1 MMPPARDIPEEE
13 ATDTDEAM
21 DADRAA
27 EAGPDDDVVVVVAD
41 ADVVA
46 HDPAAASAVDTGAA
60 AEAGPS
66 VDAAAGNQWNDIL
79 AMFVDDPRGS
89 VAEASVMVNEAIE
102 AFIATAR
109 DRQASLSASWQAQD
123 ADTERLR
130 VVLQDYRAFWSTMAQ
145 APQPA

>member
-1 MMPPARDIPEEE
+1 VGA
-13 ATDTDEAM
+13 DEAV

-27 EAGPDDDVVVVVAD
+27 GDDAD
-41 ADVVA
+41 ADVVVA
-46 HDPAAASAVDTGAA
+46 TADAGVVAYDPAAASASPAGTGIQADA
-60 AEAGPS
+60 HPS
-66 VDAAAGNQWNDIL
+66 VDAVAGTQWSDIL

-89 VAEASVMVNEAIE
+89 VGKASVMANEAVE

-130 VVLQDYRAFWSTMAQ
+130 VTLQDYRAFWSSVTQ
-145 APQPA
+145 LPQSA